1 MIQPKPS
8 TIGEILTLAEQ
19 FVVPKYQRGFAWDT
33 EEAGEFFTDLETES
47 EGGRGLFLGTLI
59 FNISEQSDDRIII
72 VDGQQ
77 RLTTIFLLLIACR
90 ELAKKLSLAGI
101 AQETQKRITITD
113 PTTAESKGPLLL
125 ASEAIRDVFNEMTKP
140 DWEAN
145 FPQKIGTK
153 SVKRQSRYLRPV
165 YEYFKKCIHKYD
177 KEDLSNLLRSIYD
190 ARVIRIDID
199 GDEEAFSI
207 FERTNA
213 RGTDLEVSDLLK
225 NYLYQQKVS
234 DLDDRWKDI
243 ISKSNGTIL
252 KMLKYFYVSKKGYV
266 NKSVLYP
273 RLKEHCKAIGG
284 AESFV
289 DELGQFASFYHVVR
303 KENSA
308 TVIKDY
314 FESVGIKAISSD
326 TDKFQRVH
334 LALQALRLFRVS
346 QIYPLVYA
354 ASSAITRNQEGIS
367 KAAAKTFIRLLDSM
381 ERYHFINNAVCSR
394 IGNEV
399 EKLYAD
405 FSFQYSKTKDFEK
418 TTTDFIA
425 ELKKRLASKD
435 EFASRFCEITYSDEF
450 IPLVAYIFDRFNNVN
465 LAPGE
470 RTPIFDPLEGV
481 KRKNHN
487 IEHFLPQ
494 KPGDDTMTDPAT
506 LAAIDNIGN
515 LLVLSFR
522 ANSSLGNLSPE
533 KKVQKLEGDLSR
545 KTENLHC
552 VREFVKQYG
561 KSAADWNE
569 KTIQERAKQMAED
582 AYERVWKLN

>member
-1 MIQPKPS
+1 MIHPKPS

-33 EEAGEFFTDLETES
+33 DEAGEFFTDLETET

-59 FNISEQSDDRIII
+59 FNISEQANDRIII

-77 RLTTIFLLLIACR
+77 RLTTIFLLLIASR
-90 ELAKKLSLAGI
+90 ELAKKLGLAGI
-101 AQETQKRITITD
+101 AQETQKRITVTD
-113 PTTAESKGPLLL
+113 PTTAESKGPLLV
-125 ASEAIRDVFNEMTKP
+125 ASEAIRDVFNEMTNS
-140 DWEAN
+140 DWDGV
-145 FPQKIGTK
+145 FPQKIGPK
-153 SVKRQSRYLRPV
+153 AVKRQSRYLRPV
-165 YEYFKKCIHKYD
+165 YDYFQKCIHAYD
-177 KEDLSNLLRSIYD
+177 KEKLSNLLRAVYD

-234 DLDDRWKDI
+234 DLDDKWKDI
-243 ISKSNGTIL
+243 INKSDGTIL
-252 KMLKYFYVSKKGYV
+252 KMLKYFYVSRKGYV

-273 RLKEHCKAIGG
+273 RLKEYCKTIGG
-284 AESFV
+284 AERFV
-289 DELGQFASFYHVVR
+289 DELGQFANFYNIAR
-303 KENSA
+303 KENNNI
-308 TVIKDY
+308 VIKDY

-326 TDKFQRVH
+326 ADKFQRVH

-354 ASSAITRNQEGIS
+354 ASSAITRNDEGTT
-367 KAAAKTFIRLLDSM
+367 KAAAKTFVRLLDSM

-405 FSFQYSKTKDFEK
+405 FSHQFAKTKEFEK
-418 TTTDFIA
+418 TTNDFIL
-425 ELKKRLASKD
+425 ELKKRLASQD
-435 EFASRFCEITYSDEF
+435 EFISRFCEITYSDEF
-450 IPLVAYIFDRFNNVN
+450 IPLIAYIFDRFNNAN

-487 IEHFLPQ
+487 IEHFLPK
-494 KPGDDTMTDPAT
+494 KPGDDTTIDPAT

-522 ANSSLGNLSPE
+522 ANSSLGNQLPE
-533 KKVQKLEGDLSR
+533 KKIQRLEGDLSR

-561 KSAADWNE
+561 KLAAGWNE
-569 KTIQERAKQMAED
+569 KTIQDRAKQMAQD